1 MYSSRL
7 RQREKPLSQM
17 TKAEKEQR
25 AMEMNAANASTKPR
39 KTKYNKKAQGGVQTG
54 FLKRAVRSVFGGG
67 RKSNASTAKG
77 RRAGNTSDSFQCT
90 PTSTSKKCRPG
101 GK

>member
-25 AMEMNAANASTKPR
+25 ARAMNVEYGKTATTNAP
-39 KTKYNKKAQGGVQTG
+39 KYNKKARGGMKT
-54 FLKRAVRSVFGGG
+54 RGG
-67 RKSNASTAKG
+67 KSTAATGKG